1 MEMNLL
7 LSDKCQKIES
17 NQDFMMRTILIMIE
31 HLMMT
36 LKFQKILTEETDLK
50 EDELLQKKLMKNDFE
65 TLIKENE
72 MNETKGE
79 KEDLIEGES
88 IIRKIH
94 QKDLK
99 VKVEQIHLLFSNDSI
114 IS

>member
-1 MEMNLL
+1 
-7 LSDKCQKIES
+7 
-17 NQDFMMRTILIMIE
+17 
-31 HLMMT
+31 
-36 LKFQKILTEETDLK
+36 
-50 EDELLQKKLMKNDFE
+50 MKNDFE

-79 KEDLIEGES
+79 NEDLIEGES

-114 IS
+114 ISWIKLDKVDKKRWNKDSKSPKDDEDKWEL

>member
-1 MEMNLL
+1 
-7 LSDKCQKIES
+7 
-17 NQDFMMRTILIMIE
+17 
-31 HLMMT
+31 
-36 LKFQKILTEETDLK
+36 
-50 EDELLQKKLMKNDFE
+50 MKNDFE

-79 KEDLIEGES
+79 NEDLIEGES

-114 IS
+114 ISWIKLDKVDKKRWNKDSKSQKDDEDKWGL